1 MTINCQCLLYVCVE
15 TEKSHK
21 IYMLSKLNN
30 IKHNFIK
37 ILTHELM
44 VVSGTLC
51 FHHVTFVVRNF

>member
-1 MTINCQCLLYVCVE
+1 MSPIVCVE
-15 TEKSHK
+15 IEKSHK

-51 FHHVTFVVRNF
+51 FHHVTFLVRNF